1 MLGPLDAVE
10 VDTLLNKLPQWAELA
25 QEGYALLHGLQ
36 HVVDL
41 GLGSEASDS
50 ETDGGMGGLVT
61 TAEGAEDVGWLE
73 GGGGTSG
80 TGGKGNVLECHEERL
95 SLNVGEGNVDATWV
109 EGVLV
114 SVLGGVLHGQQ
125 PVQEFVRKLLDV
137 LAVVLVA
144 SKCMLNKL
152 CD

>member
-10 VDTLLNKLPQWAELA
+10 VDTLLHKLPQWAEFA
-25 QEGYALLHGLQ
+25 QEGHALLHGLQ
-36 HVVDL
+36 YVVDL

-50 ETDGGMGGLVT
+50 ETDGGVGGLVT
-61 TAEGAEDVGWLE
+61 ASECAEDVGWLK

-80 TGGKGNVLECHEERL
+80 TGRKSNVLECHEERL
-95 SLNVGEGNVDATWV
+95 SLNVGKGNVDATRV
-109 EGVLV
+109 EGVLI

-125 PVQEFVRKLLDV
+125 SVQEFVRKLLDV

-144 SKCMLNKL
+144 S
-152 CD
+152 